1 MSLIQILETNLD
13 EYIRSTYIILNKAD
27 VLSCLAMPT
36 IYIIGMK
43 HFDETFTEYIDYAN
57 KGDEIV
63 VCLPSSEIFLYLSE
77 YFTKTRN
84 AEEQFLIDGYRS
96 ILSYNYQVYMGEEE
110 INRLKDLFKT
120 NYNVPL
126 RQKLYCLCS
135 QGSLAFIICA
145 CQKALYNTFPNC
157 VISELESSMQ
167 QKLNINIVEDTQNKN
182 ISVII
187 LKTMRISNIHKTTHK
202 VHTMRVLRFQIEY
215 IVNMTGNY
223 DVESVIK
230 IEFLN

>member
-13 EYIRSTYIILNKAD
+13 EYIHSTYIILNKTD

-36 IYIIGMK
+36 VYIIGMK

-57 KGDEIV
+57 EGDEIV

-77 YFTKTRN
+77 YFTKTHN

-96 ILSYNYQVYMGEEE
+96 ILSYNDKMYIGEEE
-110 INRLKDLFKT
+110 INKLNELFKT
-120 NYNVPL
+120 NYNVAL
-126 RQKLYCLCS
+126 RQKLFCLCS

-145 CQKALYNTFPNC
+145 CQKALYNAFPNC
-157 VISELESSMQ
+157 LISELESSKQ
-167 QKLNINIVEDTQNKN
+167 QKLNVNIVEDTQNKN
-182 ISVII
+182 ISVVI

-202 VHTMRVLRFQIEY
+202 VQTMRVLRFQIEY

-230 IEFLN
+230 IEF